1 MIGVTTQTADEP
13 EEAFGT
19 EWLRLALR
27 RCDLLAQMH
36 SVSSDARWMIS
47 FAIQWAPFGGASA
60 AELLE
65 RFGVSRRRFMEL
77 VLEGLAPKSTDV
89 QKIRAMKSHLRT
101 SLAQAWGVQ

>member
-1 MIGVTTQTADEP
+1 MTAVATETVGEP

-27 RCDLLAQMH
+27 RCELLAQMH

-65 RFGVSRRRFMEL
+65 RFGVNRRRFMEL
-77 VLEGLAPKSTDV
+77 VLDGLAPKATDI
-89 QKIRAMKSHLRT
+89 QKIRAMKGQLRT